1 MSVAGRRREVFAVG
15 EAENVVDQADV
26 LQREFVPAVL
36 VERFKYLARHAS
48 AAADVGIGL
57 RKPG

>member
-1 MSVAGRRREVFAVG
+1 MG